1 MRTRPYDPLQD
12 RNRTRRSRLAVPGA
26 IAALL
31 LVVAAG
37 AALTVI
43 GVMRLLD
50 GPGAAEAGMG
60 ASPTTSAAAPD
71 ERQPLVALPTAAPT
85 PVPTVA
91 PTPVPT
97 AVPTAV
103 PTPVPTAVPAPTPAP
118 VVAEAAQNLISDVYD
133 RLVGSVV
140 RITTGSD
147 NVGIGQPYGE
157 AGSGFVIDEDG
168 HVLTN
173 YHVIEDAKGLYV
185 TLDDGTPL
193 TARVVGTDPGSDV
206 ALLRANI
213 PAAKLVVAP
222 LGSSAAV
229 RVGDQVIAIG
239 SQYFVYGNSMTQGHV
254 SGLERPY
261 AFSGRT
267 ITGMIQSDAAINR
280 GSSGGPL
287 IDVKSGVVV
296 GINTAIQ
303 SQNFAGIG
311 LALPI
316 DRIKRILPELL
327 AGRTPTH
334 AWLPIHGASIT
345 PQLAAQCNLP
355 VEYGV
360 IVYGILPGSTL
371 NQETFNTG
379 VDGDIIVSID
389 DVTVRNLDDLS
400 AYIDTH
406 KQPGDTV
413 DLRVYRER
421 RYNEIVTVTLEEWP
435 NQATPRLTRFPGC

>member
-1 MRTRPYDPLQD
+1 MGYRPYDPLLEGK
-12 RNRTRRSRLAVPGA
+12 RTWRSRLMVPGA

-37 AALTVI
+37 TTLTVI

-50 GPGAAEAGMG
+50 SPDAAEAGSG
-60 ASPTTSAAAPD
+60 APSAAVAG
-71 ERQPLVALPTAAPT
+71 ERQPVVPLPTAAPT
-85 PVPTVA
+85 PAPTAIPTVA

-103 PTPVPTAVPAPTPAP
+103 PAPTPAP
-118 VVAEAAQNLISDVYD
+118 VVAAETQNLIAVVYE

-173 YHVIEDAKGLYV
+173 YHVIKDAKGLYV

-206 ALLRANI
+206 ALLKANI
-213 PAAKLVVAP
+213 PATKLVVAP

-229 RVGDQVIAIG
+229 KVGDQVIAIG

-316 DRIKRILPELL
+316 DRIKRILPDLL

-360 IVYGILPGSTL
+360 IVFGILPGSEL

-389 DVTVRNLDDLS
+389 DVTVRNLDGLS

-406 KQPGDTV
+406 KRPGDTV

-421 RYNEIVTVTLEEWP
+421 KYNETVTVTLEEWP
-435 NQATPRLTRFPGC
+435 NKPAPRLTQFPGC